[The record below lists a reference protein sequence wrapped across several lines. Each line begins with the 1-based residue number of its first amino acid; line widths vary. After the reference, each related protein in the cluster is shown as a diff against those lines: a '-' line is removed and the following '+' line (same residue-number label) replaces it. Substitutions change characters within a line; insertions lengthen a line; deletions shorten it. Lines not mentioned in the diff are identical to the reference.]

1 MVSTPF
7 STAQEKRTMTHMA
20 ENAVFFHREFGIK
33 AGFPALSR
41 LSIQTQNPG
50 IMAPAQQSRAIF

>member
-1 MVSTPF
+1 
-7 STAQEKRTMTHMA
+7 MTHMA